1 MEQVEEYIYIALAF
15 KRKHAEGTISE
26 KGNSKSKDKEEGE

>member
-1 MEQVEEYIYIALAF
+1 MEQVEECIYVTLAF

-26 KGNSKSKDKEEGE
+26 KGKQQKQRQGGR